1 MPAWASNPTNTPRTS
16 GAMYHGPLLIL
27 LLLCPELITAS

>member
-1 MPAWASNPTNTPRTS
+1 MAAWTSNPTSTPRTS
-16 GAMYHGPLLIL
+16 GAMDHGLLLIL